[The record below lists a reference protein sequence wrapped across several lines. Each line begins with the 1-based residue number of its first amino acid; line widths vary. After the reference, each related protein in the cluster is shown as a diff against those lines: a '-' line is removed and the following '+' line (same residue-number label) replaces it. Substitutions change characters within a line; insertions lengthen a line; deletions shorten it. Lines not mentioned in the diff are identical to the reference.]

1 MNKFIASVVLMFSSH
16 TVSALELL
24 VPAYFY
30 PVDDGIT
37 YWETLTQAA
46 PDVAITA
53 ILNPDSGPGAA
64 FDSDYAAVAHAFQ
77 AAGGRLIGYVY
88 TGYGARSETVVKAE
102 IDRYYA
108 QYGVDGIFLDEVS
121 NLVQH
126 LGYYQSLHAYIKG
139 GFARNHIVANPGTQT
154 PESYLATADV
164 LVTFESPAAEYAGYE
179 ADDWTAAQDAAR
191 FAHLVYDVADADA
204 MRAVIETAIAHNVGH
219 LYVTDDRGDNPWD
232 TLPSYWA
239 AETARVAAVPEP
251 SGWAGLLAGL
261 ALIATRL
268 TRRCTGG
275 KG

>member
-1 MNKFIASVVLMFSSH
+1 MNKLIASACIMFSSH

-30 PVDDGIT
+30 PVDEGIT
-37 YWETLTQAA
+37 YWQALADAA

-64 FDSDYAAVAHAFQ
+64 FDGDYAAVANAFQ
-77 AAGGRLIGYVY
+77 AAGGRLIGYVH
-88 TGYGARSETVVKAE
+88 TGYGARSEALVRAE

-121 NLVQH
+121 NQAQH
-126 LGYYQSLHAYIKG
+126 LDYYQSLHAYIKG
-139 GFARNHIVANPGTQT
+139 GFTRHHIVANPGTQT
-154 PESYLATADV
+154 PEAWLATADV
-164 LVTFESPAAEYAGYE
+164 LVTFESPAAEYAGYV
-179 ADDWTAAQDAAR
+179 ADEWTAAQDAAR
-191 FAHLVYDVADADA
+191 FAHLVYDVPDADA
-204 MRAVIETAIAHNVGH
+204 MRAVIDTAIAHNVGH
-219 LYVTDDRGDNPWD
+219 VYVTNDRGDNPWD

-251 SGWAGLLAGL
+251 SAWAGLLAGL

-268 TRRCTGG
+268 TRRPAGH
-275 KG
+275 KR

>member
-1 MNKFIASVVLMFSSH
+1 MKSTIAVALFVFAMPTAH
-16 TVSALELL
+16 ALELL

-30 PVDDGIT
+30 PVDEGVT
-37 YWETLTQAA
+37 YWQTLADAA

-64 FDSDYAAVAHAFQ
+64 FDSDYAAVANAFQ

-88 TGYGARSETVVKAE
+88 TGYGARSEAVVKAE

-121 NLVQH
+121 NLAQH

-154 PESYLATADV
+154 PEAWLATADV

-179 ADDWTAAQDAAR
+179 PDAWTASQDATR

-204 MRAVIETAIAHNVGH
+204 MRVVIDTARAHNVGH
-219 LYVTDDRGDNPWD
+219 VYVTDDRGDNPWD
-232 TLPSYWA
+232 TLPTYFA
-239 AETARVAAVPEP
+239 AETAYAAAVPEP
-251 SGWAGLLAGL
+251 SAWAGFVAGL
-261 ALIATRL
+261 ALLAARL
-268 TRRCTGG
+268 RRRAH
-275 KG
+275 

>member
-1 MNKFIASVVLMFSSH
+1 MNKFIASAVIMFSSH

-30 PVDDGIT
+30 PVDDGVA
-37 YWETLTQAA
+37 YWQTLAEAA

-64 FDSDYAAVAHAFQ
+64 FDSDYAAVANAFQ

-88 TGYGARSETVVKAE
+88 TRYGARSETVVKAE
-102 IDRYYA
+102 IDLYYA
-108 QYGVDGIFLDEVS
+108 QYGVDGIFLDEMS
-121 NLVQH
+121 NLAQH
-126 LGYYQSLHAYIKG
+126 LGYYQALHAYIKG
-139 GFARNHIVANPGTQT
+139 GFERNHIVANPGTQT
-154 PESYLATADV
+154 PESYLGTADV

-179 ADDWTAAQDAAR
+179 PDAWSAAHDATR

-204 MRAVIETAIAHNVGH
+204 MRAVIDTARAHNVGH
-219 LYVTDDRGDNPWD
+219 VYVTDDGGDNPWD

-251 SGWAGLLAGL
+251 SAWAGLLAGL
-261 ALIATRL
+261 ALIAARLRGSTRQG
-268 TRRCTGG
+268 RR
-275 KG
+275 